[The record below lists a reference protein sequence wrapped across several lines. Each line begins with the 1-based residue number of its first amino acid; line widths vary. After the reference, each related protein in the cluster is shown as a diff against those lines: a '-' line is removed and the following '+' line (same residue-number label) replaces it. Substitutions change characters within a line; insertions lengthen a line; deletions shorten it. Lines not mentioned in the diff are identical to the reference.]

1 VGVPATNSVCSL
13 PLKGGGLGWG
23 SALTLAVLTTF
34 CLSRPAAAAY
44 PERTIRLVVA
54 YPAGGTG
61 DLVGRIVADALS
73 ARLGVSVVVEN
84 QSGASGA
91 IAAAT
96 VARAP
101 ADGYTILLGGNA
113 IFAILPHV
121 TKVNYD
127 GVKDFTAIA
136 NLSESLRVL
145 AVSPA
150 VPAKTLP
157 EFVDHARRNRGKLN
171 FGSAGIGSTL
181 HIMTEIFQREAGFEA
196 VHVPFRGSTPAVQA
210 LLRGDIDFLID
221 TVVIPYVEQG
231 TLRGLAAVS
240 DRRLPTL
247 PDLPTLLELG
257 YPNVRTSGWQAL
269 LGPAGMS
276 PEAVATLNR
285 HLAEI
290 FNDGA
295 FLDRLA
301 KVGVWPRY
309 RASSALGQDLREDD
323 GYFGGIIRRYRI
335 GGQ

>member
-1 VGVPATNSVCSL
+1 MRSIGY
-13 PLKGGGLGWG
+13 GWG
-23 SALTLAVLTTF
+23 SSLVAALTLAAFPVF
-34 CLSRPAAAAY
+34 CSVQPTAAAY
-44 PERTIRLVVA
+44 PDRPIKLVVA

-73 ARLGVSVVVEN
+73 TRLGVSVVVEN

-91 IAAAT
+91 IAAAA

-101 ADGYTILLGGNA
+101 ADGYTLLLGGNA

-145 AVSPA
+145 AVSPTMT
-150 VPAKTLP
+150 VKSLP
-157 EFVDHARRNRGKLN
+157 EFVEHARRNRGKLN
-171 FGSAGIGSTL
+171 FGSAGIGSTM
-181 HIMTEIFQREAGFEA
+181 HVMAEIFQREADLGA

-210 LLRGDIDFLID
+210 LLRGDIDFLVD

-247 PDLPTLLELG
+247 PDLPTLLEFG
-257 YPNVRTSGWQAL
+257 YSNVRTSGWQAL
-269 LGPAGMS
+269 LGPAS
-276 PEAVATLNR
+276 LPPEAVATLNR
-285 HLAEI
+285 HLADI

-301 KVGVWPRY
+301 KVGVSPRY
-309 RASSALGQDLREDD
+309 RASAALDRDLREDND
-323 GYFGGIIRRYRI
+323 YFGGIIRRYKI

>member
-1 VGVPATNSVCSL
+1 
-13 PLKGGGLGWG
+13 
-23 SALTLAVLTTF
+23 
-34 CLSRPAAAAY
+34 
-44 PERTIRLVVA
+44 VVA

-73 ARLGVSVVVEN
+73 ARLGVSVVIEN

-101 ADGYTILLGGNA
+101 PDGHTILLGGNA

-181 HIMTEIFQREAGFEA
+181 HVMTEIFSAKPASRRCT
-196 VHVPFRGSTPAVQA
+196 FRFGARRRQCRPCCAETST
-210 LLRGDIDFLID
+210 
-221 TVVIPYVEQG
+221 
-231 TLRGLAAVS
+231 S
-240 DRRLPTL
+240 
-247 PDLPTLLELG
+247 
-257 YPNVRTSGWQAL
+257 
-269 LGPAGMS
+269 
-276 PEAVATLNR
+276 
-285 HLAEI
+285 
-290 FNDGA
+290 
-295 FLDRLA
+295 
-301 KVGVWPRY
+301 
-309 RASSALGQDLREDD
+309 
-323 GYFGGIIRRYRI
+323 
-335 GGQ
+335 

>member
-1 VGVPATNSVCSL
+1 M
-13 PLKGGGLGWG
+13 
-23 SALTLAVLTTF
+23 
-34 CLSRPAAAAY
+34 
-44 PERTIRLVVA
+44 
-54 YPAGGTG
+54 
-61 DLVGRIVADALS
+61 VGRIVADALS

-101 ADGYTILLGGNA
+101 PDGHTILLGGNA

-157 EFVDHARRNRGKLN
+157 EFVDHARRVSGKLN

-181 HIMTEIFQREAGFEA
+181 HLMTEIFQREAGFEA

-247 PDLPTLLELG
+247 PDLPTLVELG

-269 LGPAGMS
+269 LGPANLAARGGRDAKSS
-276 PEAVATLNR
+276 PRGDFQRQRIPRPAR
-285 HLAEI
+285 Q
-290 FNDGA
+290 GR
-295 FLDRLA
+295 RLA
-301 KVGVWPRY
+301 ALSAVLGPRPGLARGQRLFRRDHSPLQNRGTMTTGGLRPGTPSGFAAPRICVILAATPGHMRST
-309 RASSALGQDLREDD
+309 RA
-323 GYFGGIIRRYRI
+323 
-335 GGQ
+335 